1 MITYRGHPV
10 RDIRYGVRRAAE
22 KAGLVYGLTRNGVTF
37 HSLRHT
43 TQTEMAD
50 LEISESKRS
59 ALMGHTDAAT
69 TRKYT
74 HLRPRHLI
82 DAVERLSARLPLAD
96 IVMTPVKITPPTSV
110 KNTGSAQSARKKT
123 TPNTGVS

>member
-1 MITYRGHPV
+1 MH
-10 RDIRYGVRRAAE
+10 DIRNGVRRAAE

-37 HSLRHT
+37 HSLRHIA
-43 TQTEMAD
+43 QTEMAD

-96 IVMTPVKITPPTSV
+96 IVMAPVKASP
-110 KNTGSAQSARKKT
+110 
-123 TPNTGVS
+123 PNTGVS